1 MWSAG
6 AVVLLTHEFYQE
18 AAQRLKPCGVL
29 TSFVQYDYRKL
40 ILRTF
45 RASFRHVMVIRGP
58 HPYGMYMI
66 GSDAPIQLRRSAIMR
81 VFGSRAAR
89 ADLAGAPDFR
99 PVPTAMWPGIL
110 RKFIWMRDR
119 QVSRFVGAGPLL
131 TDDHPLIEYSLLSTF
146 SGGANN
152 GPVFERAAVETGLVI
167 ICLLVLLGAGLTW
180 EAVSRRRSAAR
191 K

>member
-1 MWSAG
+1 
-6 AVVLLTHEFYQE
+6 
-18 AAQRLKPCGVL
+18 
-29 TSFVQYDYRKL
+29 
-40 ILRTF
+40 
-45 RASFRHVMVIRGP
+45 
-58 HPYGMYMI
+58 
-66 GSDAPIQLRRSAIMR
+66 MR

-99 PVPTAMWPGIL
+99 PVPTARWPGIL

-180 EAVSRRRSAAR
+180 EAVSRRRAAAR